1 MLVNMIAGLRDVDRL
16 AREAATAW
24 YEDNAPSMG
33 AAIAFYTVF
42 SIAPL
47 LIIAIAISGFFFG
60 AEAASGQVFGQ
71 LQGLVGPDGAATLQ
85 AIVRSANQPVDGILA
100 TATGVA
106 IMGVGATGV
115 FAELQNAMDRIWRVS
130 GDSYQS
136 GFWQVLRR
144 RVASFGLMLG
154 VAFLLLVSLVVSASI
169 AVLERFWHPYAGES
183 GLLLRVM
190 NYSGGVFI
198 VAVLFAFLFKYLPR
212 VSVAWPDV
220 MIGSV
225 VTALLFEGGKIMI
238 GLYVNNSGVA
248 SAFGV
253 AGTLAVLLL
262 WVYYSA
268 QIFLFGAELTRAYA
282 RRHGSKS
289 QSP

>member
-1 MLVNMIAGLRDVDRL
+1 MPVNVIAGLRGIDRL
-16 AREAATAW
+16 VREAAMAW

-71 LQGLVGPDGAATLQ
+71 LQGLVGSDGAAALQ
-85 AIVRSANQPVDGILA
+85 AIVRSASQPVDGILA
-100 TATGVA
+100 TATGVV
-106 IMGVGATGV
+106 IMVLGATGV

-136 GFWQVLRR
+136 SFWQVLRR
-144 RVASFGLMLG
+144 RIASFGLMLG
-154 VAFLLLVSLVVSASI
+154 VAFLLLVSLVVSATI
-169 AVLERFWHPYAGES
+169 AVLEGFWHPYAGES
-183 GLLLRVM
+183 GLLLRAM

-238 GLYVNNSGVA
+238 GLYVSNSGVA

-262 WVYYSA
+262 WVYFSA
-268 QIFLFGAELTRAYA
+268 QIFLFGAELTRVYA